1 MTHRIEVE
9 VDDAT
14 AAYLR
19 GRCVRRGDLAAA
31 AAAAL
36 HELAVRDAARA
47 MADWYARS
55 AELLDALVAESD
67 AALAEAG

>member
-19 GRCVRRGDLAAA
+19 RRCVRREDLAAA
-31 AAAAL
+31 ASAAL
-36 HELAVRDAARA
+36 YELAVRDAARA
-47 MADWYARS
+47 MTDWYARS
-55 AELLDALVAESD
+55 PELVEALVAESD